1 MDYIMTTINLI
12 DEAWLQ
18 YRLDFLAAM
27 QLKDRD
33 EAFAKAESDY
43 KERMKT
49 IHEVGGD
56 ND

>member
-43 KERMKT
+43 KERMKA
-49 IHEVGGD
+49 INGVGGD